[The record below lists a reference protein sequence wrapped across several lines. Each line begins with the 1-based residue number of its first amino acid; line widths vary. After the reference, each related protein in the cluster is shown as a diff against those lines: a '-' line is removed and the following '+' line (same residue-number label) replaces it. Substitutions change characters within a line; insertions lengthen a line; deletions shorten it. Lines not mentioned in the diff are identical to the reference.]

1 MRKIIIGTSG
11 ISGIKSELQNLH
23 SRKSAVMDKL
33 TNRICHIT
41 KILGNNLL
49 PSKSLLYLAEQID
62 PRTFFPVTA
71 NSIFR
76 TVRNG
81 KILIKATEMV
91 DPYHIIKAEYIAQ
104 SGDPPLISCIS
115 VVIPAVQWISPELSC
130 CGKSVRRTS
139 GYSHRHILLIQ
150 LEKLRMS
157 PGICT
162 VHSYIDRDISDD
174 LDTFFVGIFFQF
186 HPLFIEFELHILLE
200 FNIKI

>member
-1 MRKIIIGTSG
+1 
-11 ISGIKSELQNLH
+11 
-23 SRKSAVMDKL
+23 MDKL
-33 TNRICHIT
+33 PHRICHIA
-41 KILGNNLL
+41 KILRNDLL
-49 PSKSLLYLAEQID
+49 PSKGLLHFAEQID
-62 PRTFFPVTA
+62 PGTFFPVTA
-71 NSIFR
+71 NGIFR
-76 TVRNG
+76 TIWNG
-81 KILIKATEMV
+81 KILVKATEMI
-91 DPYHIIKAEYIAQ
+91 DSYHIIKAEYVAQ

-115 VVIPAVQWISPELSC
+115 VVIPAVQRISPELSC
-130 CGKSVRRTS
+130 CGKSVRRAS

-186 HPLFIEFELHILLE
+186 HPLFIEFKLHILLE